1 MELQFL
7 CNKCTYS
14 ITTELKKAGR
24 KMWTKGRQ
32 FSENSI
38 NYQVKPEKMLILLIN
53 VKIRAGKIVLG
64 KSTSVKALGHDFES
78 SKSTKP
84 GRCRS
89 THLLTPWHLRQDGKQ
104 EAHRP
109 SSLAYTAQ
117 TIKKSY
123 SRQARRIRQIPE
135 AVLWRPHEH
144 HSTCVATL
152 TYTLQNK

>member
-1 MELQFL
+1 MYIQYYHWTQKSREENV
-7 CNKCTYS
+7 NKRQT
-14 ITTELKKAGR
+14 IFR
-24 KMWTKGRQ
+24 KQYKLSSKTW
-32 FSENSI
+32 EDANSI
-38 NYQVKPEKMLILLIN
+38 NKCKNKGWEDSF
-53 VKIRAGKIVLG
+53 G
-64 KSTSVKALGHDFES
+64 KSTSVKALGPDFES

-84 GRCRS
+84 GRCSS

-104 EAHRP
+104 ETHRP

-135 AVLWRPHEH
+135 AVRWRPHEH